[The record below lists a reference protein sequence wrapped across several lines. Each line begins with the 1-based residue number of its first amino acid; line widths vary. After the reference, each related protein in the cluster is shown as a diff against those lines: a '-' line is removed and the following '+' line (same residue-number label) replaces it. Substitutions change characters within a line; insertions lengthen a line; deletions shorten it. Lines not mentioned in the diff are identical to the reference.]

1 MDEQQRRTQ
10 AISLYLQGKHPN
22 TICKSLGRSRP
33 WLYKWLKVY
42 DPSNPHWARSQSRT
56 PQRSPKKTAQAIV
69 QLVCTIRKRLVKTK
83 YAQKGA
89 VAIQWQLEQL
99 GVCPVP
105 AIWTINR
112 ILKREGLLVKPIYR
126 PRSTAY
132 PNLQATA
139 PNVAHQMDLVGLRY
153 LKSKERFYGIHL
165 IDIFSNAVALG
176 AFASKRDIDIVQGV
190 VDGWQRL
197 GIPQFLQSTTSCR
210 LEALTAIRIVS
221 DCSSGSVCIC
231 KWRSSLFLQ
240 GNLGVMES
248 WRSSTMSMTSCFSA
262 SSSLRTW
269 PVYDQNCCAS
279 KRSTITL
286 TVTPNSPNAL
296 PGPSIQ
302 QSPAAHYRSPFSFT
316 ASAFHGGRAKSPL
329 FVSPITQAPFTSFL
343 NGSRLQRTLSMNT
356 SVGRSSPNKTCSSSS
371 IRVRSLKSFATKLPN
386 PKSVNDVLLLPCN

>member
-22 TICKSLGRSRP
+22 TNCKSLGRSRP

-139 PNVAHQMDLVGLRY
+139 PNVAHQMDLVGPRY

-165 IDIFSNAVALG
+165 IDIFSNA
-176 AFASKRDIDIVQGV
+176 
-190 VDGWQRL
+190 W
-197 GIPQFLQSTTSCR
+197 
-210 LEALTAIRIVS
+210 
-221 DCSSGSVCIC
+221 SVH
-231 KWRSSLFLQ
+231 
-240 GNLGVMES
+240 
-248 WRSSTMSMTSCFSA
+248 T
-262 SSSLRTW
+262 
-269 PVYDQNCCAS
+269 
-279 KRSTITL
+279 
-286 TVTPNSPNAL
+286 
-296 PGPSIQ
+296 
-302 QSPAAHYRSPFSFT
+302 
-316 ASAFHGGRAKSPL
+316 AKSRRPL
-329 FVSPITQAPFTSFL
+329 PKSFL
-343 NGSRLQRTLSMNT
+343 LHRKRLPWREGKISF
-356 SVGRSSPNKTCSSSS
+356 
-371 IRVRSLKSFATKLPN
+371 IRLTDHTGAVHFFSERFEIATNLCP
-386 PKSVNDVLLLPCN
+386 

>member
-139 PNVAHQMDLVGLRY
+139 PNVAHQMDLVGPRY

-197 GIPQFLQSTTSCR
+197 GIPQFLQVDNELSFRGSNRYPHSFGLLIR
-210 LEALTAIRIVS
+210 LCLYLQVEIVFIPP
-221 DCSSGSVCIC
+221 GEP
-231 KWRSSLFLQ
+231 WR
-240 GNLGVMES
+240 NGVVEK
-248 WRSSTMSMTSCFSA
+248 FND
-262 SSSLRTW
+262 
-269 PVYDQNCCAS
+269 VYDKLFFRQQQFKNLARLRPELLCFETFHNHSHRYA
-279 KRSTITL
+279 KLAQR
-286 TVTPNSPNAL
+286 TPWSV
-296 PGPSIQ
+296 
-302 QSPAAHYRSPFSFT
+302 HT
-316 ASAFHGGRAKSPL
+316 AKSRRPL
-329 FVSPITQAPFTSFL
+329 PKPFLLHRKRLPWREGKISFI
-343 NGSRLQRTLSMNT
+343 RLTDHTGAVHFFSERFEIATNL
-356 SVGRSSPNKTCSSSS
+356 VHEY
-371 IRVRSLKSFATKLPN
+371 VRGTIFTKQNLLKFFHQGKIVKVFRYKVTKSQ
-386 PKSVNDVLLLPCN
+386 KC